1 MSASRKDTSFAK
13 IKLET
18 CHQAPISFSSPK
30 ELKKILSET
39 NEKIHTG
46 VIEFTCN
53 EGFKPL
59 VGESGYVEMSSLVFN
74 QTNSEAIISA
84 FKEVFLRGKNEN
96 QSIKPVPDT
105 KAVQ

>member
-1 MSASRKDTSFAK
+1 MSVSRKDTSFAK

-18 CHQAPISFSSPK
+18 CHQTPISFSSPK

-53 EGFKPL
+53 EGSKPL
-59 VGESGYVEMSSLVFN
+59 VAESGYIQMSSLVFN
-74 QTNSEAIISA
+74 QTHSEAIISA
-84 FKEVFLRGKNEN
+84 FKDVFLRGKNEN
-96 QSIKPVPDT
+96 QSIEPVSDP
-105 KAVQ
+105 KEV

>member
-1 MSASRKDTSFAK
+1 MSASIKDTSFAK

-18 CHQAPISFSSPK
+18 CHQDPICFSSPK

-53 EGFKPL
+53 EGSRPL
-59 VGESGYVEMSSLVFN
+59 VDERGYTQMSSLVFD
-74 QTNSEAIISA
+74 QTHSDAIISA
-84 FKEVFLRGKNEN
+84 FKDVFLRGKNEN
-96 QSIKPVPDT
+96 QSIEPVSDT
-105 KAVQ
+105 KAV